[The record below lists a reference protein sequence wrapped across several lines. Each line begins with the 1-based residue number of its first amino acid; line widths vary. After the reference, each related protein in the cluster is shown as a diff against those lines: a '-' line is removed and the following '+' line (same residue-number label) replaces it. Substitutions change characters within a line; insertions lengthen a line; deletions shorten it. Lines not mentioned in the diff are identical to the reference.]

1 MKQNVLSH
9 PSAGN
14 SQPIQKLFSDKEDW
28 SPVSSDWRR
37 HDSQISAEQKRGV
50 PCWSA
55 SDELGSQSFRRRT
68 RDIRTYHPYSFSKTL
83 IYNNTSW
90 LYNDLREQWKH
101 EWECQFV
108 KFSQTFRCFIQD
120 CITDFKTMFLILNLK
135 CRYLCH
141 HSEINYCLSFD
152 LQEFRAV
159 AMNWVR
165 KKSTESVF
173 RTWNVRCLYVKLYY
187 FCYGIFLWIYID
199 VFILITCI
207 VIFFISFVNTICDEI
222 KKNER

>member
-1 MKQNVLSH
+1 MFLSYIGVLICKWLS
-9 PSAGN
+9 PRDLVYDKYTAEEWFVTFKCLLRETISFGCN
-14 SQPIQKLFSDKEDW
+14 SLTDETECALTSERGKFAADPEALLWQGRLVASVVWLATTWQPDISRTEERSSVLKCLGWTWIAVFS
-28 SPVSSDWRR
+28 SQ
-37 HDSQISAEQKRGV
+37 DS
-50 PCWSA
+50 W
-55 SDELGSQSFRRRT
+55 
-68 RDIRTYHPYSFSKTL
+68 HPYISSLFFLKRFD
-83 IYNNTSW
+83 SW

-159 AMNWVR
+159 AMNW
-165 KKSTESVF
+165 
-173 RTWNVRCLYVKLYY
+173 
-187 FCYGIFLWIYID
+187 
-199 VFILITCI
+199 
-207 VIFFISFVNTICDEI
+207 
-222 KKNER
+222 